1 MLRVKEKISG
11 LPTPAEWP
19 KGLTNTPGLHETFPG
34 DASPQQ
40 LLSFSLNL
48 YYTSILFIT
57 LAANFL
63 FTLYITKVTFI
74 SNVLMYGCESW
85 TIKKAEPQ
93 RIDVFKLWCWRRLLI
108 LWTARRSNQSIP
120 KDINPEYSLDGLMLK
135 LNLQYF
141 GHLMSGSAEQPTQ

>member
-63 FTLYITKVTFI
+63 FTLYIPLLLLLCQFPYVKWGMQNFSQHMREGFHFTVSSKCLYYYNHSGLNTFGL
-74 SNVLMYGCESW
+74 N
-85 TIKKAEPQ
+85 TRNP
-93 RIDVFKLWCWRRLLI
+93 
-108 LWTARRSNQSIP
+108 LWTQTLTHNIVFI
-120 KDINPEYSLDGLMLK
+120 KI
-135 LNLQYF
+135 
-141 GHLMSGSAEQPTQ
+141 